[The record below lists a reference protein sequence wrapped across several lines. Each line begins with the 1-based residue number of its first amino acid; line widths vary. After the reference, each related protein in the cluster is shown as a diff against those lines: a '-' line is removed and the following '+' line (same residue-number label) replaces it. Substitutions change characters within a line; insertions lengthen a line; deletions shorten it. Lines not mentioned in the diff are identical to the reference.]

1 MRGIV
6 HGVQCDHC
14 APATQ
19 EVHLALEGGVTVRVL
34 TWHHSHGLQWK
45 CIEEVL
51 F

>member
-19 EVHLALEGGVTVRVL
+19 EVHLALEGGVTVRV
-34 TWHHSHGLQWK
+34 HVDGLQWK